1 MFESSVLAN
10 QQSSGE
16 TLCTYCAAFKWDSI
30 APCMVT
36 VVPSLHSYGNGVKNP
51 DIFSNLLCL
60 SPQSS
65 RTSSLMLPPCRSFVL
80 HSSGIRSHLAWSLLC
95 QVCIVMVMGS
105 KIQTFFPN
113 FWV

>member
-10 QQSSGE
+10 QQSYVAS
-16 TLCTYCAAFKWDSI
+16 LSIFCSAFKWDSI

-65 RTSSLMLPPCRSFVL
+65 RTSSLLGKPCAPIVL

-105 KIQTFFPN
+105 KIQTFFPI
-113 FWV
+113 FYV